1 MLTARE
7 KWLIEMAFDAGKCT
21 VLDRLDE
28 GINTSGWG
36 MQSADDWLADS
47 AGDGGVMVADVL
59 CKHAP
64 IQYAPNAGLSWNGN
78 NVSGDA
84 KSIAEVRRLVDF
96 EAARKVPDS
105 P

>member
-28 GINTSGWG
+28 GVNISVWL
-36 MQSADDWLADS
+36 MQSVDDWLADS
-47 AGDGGVMVADVL
+47 AGDGGVTVEDVL
-59 CKHAP
+59 CKQAP
-64 IQYAPNAGLSWNGN
+64 TQYAPTAGLSWNGN
-78 NVSGDA
+78 NVSGDV
-84 KSIAEVRRLVDF
+84 KSIAEVHRLVAF